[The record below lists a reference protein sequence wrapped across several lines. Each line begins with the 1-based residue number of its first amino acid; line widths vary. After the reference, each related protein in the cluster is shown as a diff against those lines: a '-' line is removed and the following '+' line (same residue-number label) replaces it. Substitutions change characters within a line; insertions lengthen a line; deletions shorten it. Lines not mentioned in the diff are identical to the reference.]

1 MLKADTSEPVKR
13 PCRSVPTDLE
23 TGTAIYNATVQR
35 KGSLDNDCTAPPSV
49 TCSSVLQGTVIL
61 EVQIRHPDRKR
72 GKWDRRVGKLRVMS
86 AVWASDKGVCTL
98 QTESTGHAL
107 HDADRIGWI
116 RRGILGADREVLPL
130 RVGFARNAYTTICRR
145 YWREVHS

>member
-13 PCRSVPTDLE
+13 PCRNVPTDLE

-61 EVQIRHPDRKR
+61 GAGCKSVNRGVKGHSAHVIRPQNVQLRHLEARFQSVREHPTADSV
-72 GKWDRRVGKLRVMS
+72 DL
-86 AVWASDKGVCTL
+86 ASHRT
-98 QTESTGHAL
+98 
-107 HDADRIGWI
+107 
-116 RRGILGADREVLPL
+116 
-130 RVGFARNAYTTICRR
+130 FATD
-145 YWREVHS
+145 S